1 VHLNGCS
8 TVATVAY
15 VSVAEVETAVVVTIY
30 VSVVAVVAV
39 VANVAMMLV
48 AYIGGRNSLRNVNQ
62 CRLWNAIRCSGVVK
76 VEMVAYVAVVG
87 MI

>member
-1 VHLNGCS
+1 MM
-8 TVATVAY
+8 VATVAY
-15 VSVAEVETAVVVTIY
+15 VSVAEVEAVVVVILY
-30 VSVVAVVAV
+30 VSVVAVVAK
-39 VANVAMMLV
+39 VAMILV

-76 VEMVAYVAVVG
+76 VEMLAYVAVVG